1 MWLSWESNCP
11 GYDLQRLH
19 ELGVVAQGGRGRQ
32 EEQDH
37 PWLHSEFEAS
47 LGYESLSQ
55 KKFLI
60 IHKIK
65 TIKFN

>member
-1 MWLSWESNCP
+1 
-11 GYDLQRLH
+11 
-19 ELGVVAQGGRGRQ
+19 VVAQEGRGRQ

-65 TIKFN
+65 AIKFN